1 VWNDLSTSF
10 FILLRAYIIGE
21 MQTVI
26 TSLAF
31 SKHLIQY
38 LHKCSGFGSFMG
50 RWGKRFCLL
59 SEKRGAGIMKETT
72 QSSEKPLER
81 HCQNKLASTARE
93 NGSDRPHERT
103 RSSHPPQIRLKS
115 QMTKMRT
122 LQHGH
127 LMQQNPSL
135 HLVRKLKTQR
145 ELNSHNSHQKHAM
158 T

>member
-1 VWNDLSTSF
+1 
-10 FILLRAYIIGE
+10 
-21 MQTVI
+21 
-26 TSLAF
+26 
-31 SKHLIQY
+31 
-38 LHKCSGFGSFMG
+38 
-50 RWGKRFCLL
+50 
-59 SEKRGAGIMKETT
+59 MKETT

-93 NGSDRPHERT
+93 NGSDQPHERT